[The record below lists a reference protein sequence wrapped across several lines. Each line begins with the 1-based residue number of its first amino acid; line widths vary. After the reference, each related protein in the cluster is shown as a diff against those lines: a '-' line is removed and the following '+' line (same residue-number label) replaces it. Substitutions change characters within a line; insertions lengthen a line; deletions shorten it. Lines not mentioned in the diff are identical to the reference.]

1 MAGSASPSVSV
12 LPLLT
17 YLLLVLVPV
26 VTADGIGI
34 IGAGKWMY
42 KPTCAHACR
51 RLIANCPLLCSED
64 GMPSAH
70 HKRHNHGGA
79 TPPECFLKDRAFLR
93 TQALCMSQYCPRDNV
108 AVSAMEEYWEGHLA
122 TGSVGDWSGALK
134 PIMSYSE
141 ALMFAREDVEAVGE
155 GNMPTAVSKKPLNQ
169 TSLIAEEDWL
179 PSYNGQKSFEDG
191 ENGHGA
197 NSLAIAIT
205 TVTIPILLSFIRFL
219 PARWTTPLTTRLD
232 QPFFGHRH
240 RTPLAGAVG
249 LMPTRGQA
257 LFIAYILITNIFLV
271 VFPHSLLQPNYIA
284 DSDHAQLTIIVG
296 DRAGVLAFANFVAIF
311 LFSSRNNVLLWLTDW
326 SHSTFL
332 LLHRWVAYACI
343 GQTVLHSTLMWYYYA
358 EWSDWVAESKL
369 PYWYWGIIGTLA
381 LCLILPLSV
390 LPIRRRV
397 YEAFLA
403 GHQVLAVLVLVAC
416 FLHIWYL
423 FEYKWGYEIW
433 IYIAGGLWGLDRILR
448 VLRVVRNGI
457 CTATVSIADSQGD
470 YMRVEIEGI
479 AAEGHV
485 YLYFPTLSWRFWEN
499 HPFSVLSSFSG
510 SSTLL
515 GSSNASSIP
524 RLTGDPEKTVQS
536 TGVGAREI
544 LPRADSGSDSDSRS
558 STGPVRPCT
567 TFLVRPQTSVTRI
580 LASRVPPGTSICVP
594 VLVESSYHANP
605 AIRQLAHCSTLLCI
619 AGGVGISAVIP
630 VAKTF
635 GGVRARL
642 CWGVRDESF
651 LRVVDGEI
659 AQLGSRVEVETRVG
673 ERLPIADIVV
683 QELTRNDEKGDIG
696 VVVCGPAGM
705 ADDVRKALGELVA
718 QGRVKRGVVFIDEAF
733 SW

>member
-1 MAGSASPSVSV
+1 MAGSASRSVSV

-108 AVSAMEEYWEGHLA
+108 AVSVMEEYWEGHLA

-134 PIMSYSE
+134 PVMSYSE

-197 NSLAIAIT
+197 NSPLDDPPYHPSRPAIFR
-205 TVTIPILLSFIRFL
+205 P
-219 PARWTTPLTTRLD
+219 PPPD
-232 QPFFGHRH
+232 
-240 RTPLAGAVG
+240 PLAGAVG

-257 LFIAYILITNIFLV
+257 LFIAYILLTNIFLV

-296 DRAGVLAFANFVAIF
+296 DRAGVLAFADFVAIF

-457 CTATVSIADSQGD
+457 CTATVSVADSQGD
-470 YMRVEIEGI
+470 YLRVEIEGI
-479 AAEGHV
+479 AAEGHA

-515 GSSNASSIP
+515 GSSNASSSP

-580 LASRVPPGTSICVP
+580 LASRVPPGTSIRVP

-605 AIRQLAHCSTLLCI
+605 AVRQLAHCSTLLCI
-619 AGGVGISAVIP
+619 AGGVGISAVVP

-635 GGVRARL
+635 GGVRTRL

-673 ERLPIADIVV
+673 ERLPIADIVA
-683 QELTRNDEKGDIG
+683 QELTRNDEKGTSASWS
-696 VVVCGPAGM
+696 AGQ
-705 ADDVRKALGELVA
+705 L
-718 QGRVKRGVVFIDEAF
+718 GRVKRGVVFIDEAF